1 MSEQTIASALAKAS
15 ETDKA
20 EFAHYLAD
28 HALQSSDAAQVR
40 ALVAAFDRF
49 VAERLKER

>member
-1 MSEQTIASALAKAS
+1 MSEQTIATALANAS

-28 HALQSSDAAQVR
+28 HALQDSDAARIR

-49 VAERLKER
+49 VAERLRGR

>member
-1 MSEQTIASALAKAS
+1 MSEQTIATAFAKAS

-20 EFAHYLAD
+20 EFAHFLAD
-28 HALQSSDAAQVR
+28 HALKESDSAQIR

>member
-1 MSEQTIASALAKAS
+1 MSEQTIALALANAS

-20 EFAHYLAD
+20 EFAHFLAD
-28 HALQSSDAAQVR
+28 HAGLDRDSTHVR

-49 VAERLKER
+49 IAERLKER

>member
-1 MSEQTIASALAKAS
+1 MSEQTIAAALANAS

-20 EFAHYLAD
+20 EFAHFLAD
-28 HALQSSDAAQVR
+28 HAGLDRDSAHVR

>member
-20 EFAHYLAD
+20 EFAHFLAD
-28 HALQSSDAAQVR
+28 HALPGSDSAQVR
-40 ALVAAFDRF
+40 AVVAAFDRF